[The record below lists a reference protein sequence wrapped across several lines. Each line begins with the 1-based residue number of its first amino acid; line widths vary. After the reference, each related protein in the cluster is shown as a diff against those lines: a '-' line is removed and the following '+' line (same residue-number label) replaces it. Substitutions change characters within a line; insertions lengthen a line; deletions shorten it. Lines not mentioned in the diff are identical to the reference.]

1 MHVLDTN
8 VLTALHLG
16 NPKVIDAIV
25 AMMSGWMIVM
35 TPIFL

>member
-1 MHVLDTN
+1 MYVLDTN

-25 AMMSGWMIVM
+25 AMMSGWIVM